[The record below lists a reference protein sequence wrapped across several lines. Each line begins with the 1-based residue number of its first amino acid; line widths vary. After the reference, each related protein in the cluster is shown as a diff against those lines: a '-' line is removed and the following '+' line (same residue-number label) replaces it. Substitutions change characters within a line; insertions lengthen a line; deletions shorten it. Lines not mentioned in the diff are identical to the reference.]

1 MMSSE
6 AAVQTSVQDASVR
19 RVLIMA
25 GGTGGHVIPALSLAR
40 ALIAQG
46 VSVEWLGSPRGIEN
60 RLVPAAGIT
69 LHRIDIAGLRGNG
82 LAGWLAVPWRLSRA
96 VSQAWRVL
104 QRFDPQLVVGMGGF
118 ASGPGGLAAWLS
130 RRALVVHEQNAVA
143 GMTNQAL
150 SRLATRVY
158 AAFPGAFR
166 KAGKAHKEIVIGN
179 PVRSEIAALGCQPR
193 TAESMQDRRL
203 RVLVVGGSLGAQALN
218 QCLPE
223 AVALLKTKAPA
234 SKLPEIRHQTGRDR
248 EDATREAY
256 AAAGIEAQVSDFI
269 DAMAQAYEWADLV
282 ICRAGAL
289 TIAELAAAAK
299 PSLLVPY
306 PHAVDDHQTQN
317 ARHLVTADAA
327 LLIPQ
332 NTLDAASLAD
342 TLATVLDPERL
353 ATMAVAARGCAHLD
367 AVERLVEGCME
378 IGFER

>member
-1 MMSSE
+1 MTSPHSSLQ
-6 AAVQTSVQDASVR
+6 ASVQETSVR

-40 ALIAQG
+40 ALVAQG

-60 RLVPAAGIT
+60 RLVPAADIP
-69 LHRIDIAGLRGNG
+69 LHRIDITGLRGNG

-104 QRFDPQLVVGMGGF
+104 QQFDPQLVVGMGGF

-130 RRALVVHEQNAVA
+130 RRTLIVHEQNAVA

-179 PVRSEIAALGCQPR
+179 PVRSEIAALGSQPR
-193 TAESMQDRRL
+193 TASEMQGRRL

-223 AVALLKTKAPA
+223 AFALLQEKESTG
-234 SKLPEIRHQTGRDR
+234 KLPDIRHQAGRDK
-248 EDATREAY
+248 EDTTREGY

-269 DAMAQAYEWADLV
+269 DAMTEAYEWADLV

-306 PHAVDDHQTQN
+306 PHAVDDHQTRN
-317 ARHLVTADAA
+317 ARHLVAADAA

-332 NTLDAASLAD
+332 TTLNAASLAD
-342 TLATVLDPERL
+342 TLAAVLDPERL

-367 AVERLVEGCME
+367 AVERLVAGCME